1 MKTGDG
7 CKIDLENVPTKVNSA
22 DDLLWLLEK
31 TEKGYGRKTARLS
44 VEELTFLYETAK
56 SLSGSPHLLEI
67 GRMYGGSTIALGV
80 GMPKAAF
87 LLSIDIADINAAENI
102 LRLGLQ
108 SLDASHKSC

>member
-1 MKTGDG
+1 
-7 CKIDLENVPTKVNSA
+7 
-22 DDLLWLLEK
+22 
-31 TEKGYGRKTARLS
+31 
-44 VEELTFLYETAK
+44 
-56 SLSGSPHLLEI
+56 
-67 GRMYGGSTIALGV
+67 MYGGSTIALGV

>member
-44 VEELTFLYETAK
+44 VEELTFYT
-56 SLSGSPHLLEI
+56 
-67 GRMYGGSTIALGV
+67 RRQ
-80 GMPKAAF
+80 KAYR
-87 LLSIDIADINAAENI
+87 EVRTY
-102 LRLGLQ
+102 LR
-108 SLDASHKSC
+108 